1 MTSPSDAATVGGV
14 LVIGSITADVTA
26 FSRRLP
32 EPGETILGEDF
43 TLVLGG
49 KGANQAIASAL
60 AGAGTQMVGC
70 VGTDLFQQLTLGTL
84 SERGVDVSA
93 VRIVEGPTGVAHIRV
108 DAAGE
113 NDIVMIPLANG
124 HLGTEDVEAGIA
136 AAKGRATVLLTQL
149 ETPVDVTS
157 YAIRAGRAAGLIVIL
172 DPAPAPATPVD
183 LDLWKAIDIVTPNET
198 EARLIS
204 GIDVVDTASAQL
216 AGRWFVER
224 GVGCAVV
231 TLGAQGVVVVDA
243 EGSRHIAAP
252 HVKAV
257 DTTAAGDAFAGCLGA
272 ELSRGLSI
280 GEALP
285 RAMAAGALAVTR
297 RGASPS
303 LPDADA
309 VTAFLDDTHR
319 ERTH

>member
-1 MTSPSDAATVGGV
+1 MSSERTVSTSGGV
-14 LVIGSITADVTA
+14 LVIGSITADVTT

-32 EPGETILGEDF
+32 DPGETILGDDF

-60 AGAGTQMVGC
+60 AGADTQMVGC

-84 SERGVDVSA
+84 SDRGVDVSA

-113 NDIVMIPLANG
+113 NDIVMVPLANG
-124 HLGTEDVEAGIA
+124 HLGTEDVDAGIA
-136 AAKGRATVLLTQL
+136 AARGRATVLLTQL

-157 YAIRAGRAAGLIVIL
+157 HAIRSGRAAGLIVIL
-172 DPAPAPATPVD
+172 DPAPAAPVD
-183 LDLWKAIDIVTPNET
+183 ADLWTAIDIVTPNET
-198 EARLIS
+198 EARLIT
-204 GIDVVDTASAQL
+204 GIDVVDIASAGA

-243 EGSRHIAAP
+243 DGARHIAAP
-252 HVKAV
+252 RVTAV
-257 DTTAAGDAFAGCLGA
+257 DTTAAGDAFAGYLGA
-272 ELSRGLSI
+272 ELSHGLTL

-309 VTAFLDDTHR
+309 VTAFLHDTNS
-319 ERTH
+319 ERSH

>member
-1 MTSPSDAATVGGV
+1 MSSERTVSTSGGV
-14 LVIGSITADVTA
+14 LVIGSITADVTT

-32 EPGETILGEDF
+32 DPGETILGDDF

-60 AGAGTQMVGC
+60 AGADTQMVGC

-84 SERGVDVSA
+84 SDRGVDVSA

-113 NDIVMIPLANG
+113 NDIVMVPLANG
-124 HLGTEDVEAGIA
+124 HLGTEDVDAGIA
-136 AAKGRATVLLTQL
+136 AARGRATVLLTQL

-157 YAIRAGRAAGLIVIL
+157 HAIRSGRAAGLIVIL
-172 DPAPAPATPVD
+172 DPAPAAPVD
-183 LDLWKAIDIVTPNET
+183 ADLWTAIDIVTPNET
-198 EARLIS
+198 EARLIT
-204 GIDVVDTASAQL
+204 GIDVVDIASAGA

-243 EGSRHIAAP
+243 DGARHIAAAR
-252 HVKAV
+252 VTAV
-257 DTTAAGDAFAGCLGA
+257 DTTAAGDAFAGYLGA
-272 ELSRGLSI
+272 ELSHGLTL

-309 VTAFLDDTHR
+309 VAAFLNDTNR
-319 ERTH
+319 ERSH

>member
-1 MTSPSDAATVGGV
+1 MSPERPAATAGGV
-14 LVIGSITADVTA
+14 LVIGSITADVTT

-32 EPGETILGEDF
+32 DPGETILGDDF

-60 AGAGTQMVGC
+60 AGADTQMVGC

-113 NDIVMIPLANG
+113 NDIVMVPLANG
-124 HLGTEDVEAGIA
+124 HLGTEDVDAGIA
-136 AAKGRATVLLTQL
+136 AARGRATVLLTQL

-157 YAIRAGRAAGLIVIL
+157 HAIRSGRAAGLIVIL
-172 DPAPAPATPVD
+172 DPAPAAPVD
-183 LDLWKAIDIVTPNET
+183 ADLWTAIDIVTPNET
-198 EARLIS
+198 EARLIT
-204 GIDVVDTASAQL
+204 GIDVVDIASAGP

-243 EGSRHIAAP
+243 DGARHIAAP
-252 HVKAV
+252 RVTAV
-257 DTTAAGDAFAGCLGA
+257 DTTAAGDAFAGYLGA
-272 ELSRGLSI
+272 GLSHGLTL

-303 LPDADA
+303 LPDADT
-309 VTAFLDDTHR
+309 VTALLNDTNR
-319 ERTH
+319 ERSY

>member
-1 MTSPSDAATVGGV
+1 MSSERPAATAGGV
-14 LVIGSITADVTA
+14 LVIGSITADVTT

-32 EPGETILGEDF
+32 DPGETILGDDF

-60 AGAGTQMVGC
+60 AGADTQMVGC

-113 NDIVMIPLANG
+113 NDIVMVPLANG
-124 HLGTEDVEAGIA
+124 HLSTEDVDAGIA
-136 AAKGRATVLLTQL
+136 AARGRATVLLTQL

-157 YAIRAGRAAGLIVIL
+157 HAIRSGRAAGLIVIL
-172 DPAPAPATPVD
+172 DPAPAAPVD
-183 LDLWKAIDIVTPNET
+183 ADLWTAIDIVTPNET
-198 EARLIS
+198 EARLIT
-204 GIDVVDTASAQL
+204 GIDVVDVASAGA
-216 AGRWFVER
+216 AGRWFVEH

-231 TLGAQGVVVVDA
+231 TLGAQGVVVVGAD
-243 EGSRHIAAP
+243 GPRHIAAP
-252 HVKAV
+252 HVTAV
-257 DTTAAGDAFAGCLGA
+257 DTTAAGDAFAGYLGA
-272 ELSRGLSI
+272 ELSRGLTL

-285 RAMAAGALAVTR
+285 HAMAAGALAVTR

-309 VTAFLDDTHR
+309 VAAFLKDPHK
-319 ERTH
+319 ERMH

>member
-1 MTSPSDAATVGGV
+1 MSSERTVSTSGGV
-14 LVIGSITADVTA
+14 LVIGSITADVTT

-32 EPGETILGEDF
+32 DPGETILGDDF

-60 AGAGTQMVGC
+60 AGADTQMVGC

-84 SERGVDVSA
+84 SDRGVDVSA

-113 NDIVMIPLANG
+113 NDIVMVPLANG
-124 HLGTEDVEAGIA
+124 HLGTEDVDAGIA
-136 AAKGRATVLLTQL
+136 AARGRATVLLTQL

-157 YAIRAGRAAGLIVIL
+157 HAIRSGRAAGLIVIL
-172 DPAPAPATPVD
+172 DPAPAAPVD
-183 LDLWKAIDIVTPNET
+183 ADLWTAIDIVTPNET
-198 EARLIS
+198 EARLIT
-204 GIDVVDTASAQL
+204 GIDVVDIASAGA

-243 EGSRHIAAP
+243 DGARHIAAP
-252 HVKAV
+252 RVTAV
-257 DTTAAGDAFAGCLGA
+257 DTTAAGDAFAGYRGA
-272 ELSRGLSI
+272 ELSHGLTL

-309 VTAFLDDTHR
+309 VTAFLHDTNS
-319 ERTH
+319 ERSH